1 MAEMSSQAWFRTA
14 TLRRTALPA
23 LVTVLG
29 LQSLRVY
36 FPSLAWYLRDTV
48 GIGSITLGG
57 IAFATFFVGF
67 LAPLVRR
74 AFGSRGALWFA
85 GGGLAGLRVL
95 EQFSSDPALDLYL
108 SLASTALFLIFLSA
122 FIGQARAADGPA
134 GSYRVAAGLVLG
146 LSLDTLIKGG
156 AGTLDLSWTP
166 AIGAVAIVLVLA
178 VLTLWL
184 IALEPVPVR
193 SAPSEVPWSK
203 ALPLIGLGSLLLI
216 QALLVQNQGWVAEV
230 SGIPSATALVVLLL
244 GDVAMAAGLAL
255 AFARPALHRPL
266 VSILAAVLLF
276 VAVPRTV
283 PMQGYLPLGLLIIQF
298 TFGWGLGAIVLS
310 GADPAR
316 TGLGR
321 TSASVT
327 LGMLL
332 YLLLAFVYYVSFDID
347 LPIARASVVP
357 LGALAFALCLVGAVG
372 RGQQASVAQR
382 DLTAI
387 PAAAAMASFGILYL
401 LIFSAAA
408 PPPEERVATGRV
420 MTFNIHSA
428 FDRAGRLDPEA
439 IARAIESQR
448 PDVVALQ
455 EVSRGWLI
463 DGSVDL
469 VAWLSRRLAMPVVF
483 AGTADPVWGNA
494 LLSRSGFLESG
505 SAPLPVAGTRL
516 PRGFIWARV
525 DVGQDE
531 PLLIIGTHLHH
542 IAEEPGPRLAQ
553 IPVLL
558 TFWGNSS
565 RTVLMGDLNSEPD
578 WPEMDLI
585 REAGLIDA
593 WELAGEGPG
602 LTWPSD
608 DPFQRID
615 WIWLS
620 PDLQVLHVEVLDSTV
635 SDHRAVLAEVSD
647 R

>member
-1 MAEMSSQAWFRTA
+1 MAGMFSMTWFRTA
-14 TLRRTALPA
+14 TLRRMALPA
-23 LVTVLG
+23 LVTMLG

-57 IAFATFFVGF
+57 VAFATFFIGF
-67 LAPLVRR
+67 LAPLLRR
-74 AFGSRGALWFA
+74 AFGSRGGLWFA

-108 SLASTALFLIFLSA
+108 SLASTGLFLIFLSA
-122 FIGQARAADGPA
+122 FIGHTRAADGPA
-134 GSYRVAAGLVLG
+134 GPYRVAGGLVLG

-166 AIGAVAIVLVLA
+166 AIGAAAV
-178 VLTLWL
+178 VLTLAGLTVWL
-184 IALEPVPVR
+184 IALEPVPVL
-193 SAPSEVPWSK
+193 SAPSEVAWSR
-203 ALPLIGLGSLLLI
+203 ALPLIGLGTLLLL

-230 SGIPSATALVVLLL
+230 SGIPSTTALLVLLL
-244 GDVAMAAGLAL
+244 GDVAMTAGLAL

-266 VSILAAVLLF
+266 VSILAALLLF

-283 PMQGYLPLGLLIIQF
+283 SMGGYLPLGLLVIQF
-298 TFGWGLGAIVLS
+298 TFGWGLGAIVLP
-310 GADPAR
+310 GADPVR

-347 LPIARASVVP
+347 LPIARASVIP
-357 LGALAFALCLVGAVG
+357 LGALAFALCLVGAVR
-372 RGQQASVAQR
+372 RGQQARTSQR
-382 DLTAI
+382 DLTAV
-387 PAAAAMASFGILYL
+387 PAAAALASFGILYL
-401 LIFSAAA
+401 LVSPATA
-408 PPPEERVATGRV
+408 PPPQERVATGRV

-439 IARAIESQR
+439 IAQAIEAQQ

-469 VAWLSRRLAMPVVF
+469 VAWLSRRLAMPMVF

-505 SAPLPVAGTRL
+505 SATLPVEGTRL

-558 TFWGNSS
+558 AFWGSAS
-565 RTVLMGDLNSEPD
+565 RTVLTGDLNSEPD
-578 WPEMDLI
+578 WPEMELM
-585 REAGLIDA
+585 REAGLVDA
-593 WELAGEGPG
+593 WVMAGEGPG

-620 PDLQVLHVEVLDSTV
+620 PDLQALHAEVVDSTA